1 MSESARLFKFTQS
14 ITHDCREIYILP
26 PFCPL
31 FGVLSY
37 PLKDLCG
44 MSNLFLQTADTFL
57 YEFSIRIGLLHE
69 HSETSREISHD

>member
-1 MSESARLFKFTQS
+1 
-14 ITHDCREIYILP
+14 
-26 PFCPL
+26 
-31 FGVLSY
+31 
-37 PLKDLCG
+37 